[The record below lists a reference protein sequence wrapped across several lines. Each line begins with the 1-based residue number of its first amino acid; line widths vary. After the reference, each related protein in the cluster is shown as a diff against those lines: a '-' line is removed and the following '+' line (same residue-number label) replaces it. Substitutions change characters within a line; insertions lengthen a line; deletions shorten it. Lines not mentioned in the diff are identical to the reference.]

1 MYLLNNEVMNTRQAN
16 QNDLRGILTLFED
29 TVAEVNKHDYSASQL
44 EAWKSSSRDRER
56 WLNKISSQY
65 FLVTE
70 ENHVITGFA
79 SITPE
84 GYLDTM
90 FVHKNHQRKG
100 IAGRLVKALILFAR
114 EQDISEII
122 TDASITARPFFEKL
136 GFEVVKKQTV
146 NRKGIAITNF
156 KMKKLL

>member
-1 MYLLNNEVMNTRQAN
+1 MNTRKAN

-29 TVAEVNKHDYSASQL
+29 TVSEVNKHDYSASQL
-44 EAWKSSSRDRER
+44 EAWKSNSKEWGR

-90 FVHKNHQRKG
+90 FVHKDHQRKG
-100 IAGRLVKALILFAR
+100 IAGSLIEALILYAR
-114 EQDISEII
+114 ENEISEII
-122 TDASITARPFFEKL
+122 TDGSITARPFFEKY
-136 GFEVVKKQTV
+136 GFEVVKKQKV

-156 KMKKLL
+156 KMRKILN